1 MREYLVQG
9 SINLAHGSILRI
21 EDGQQILIYVWEGE
35 LWLTEDGE
43 RQDRVLRQGEWHRL
57 ARRGAGLCYALG
69 HSVVTL
75 TAPKPAGFARRI
87 VLKRAGTVEPVELY
101 SGARER
107 RARLLARLKRL
118 WTGIVRPPVHGTSE
132 V

>member
-1 MREYLVQG
+1 MQEYLVQG
-9 SINLAHGSILRI
+9 SLNLTRSSVLRV
-21 EDGQQILIYVWEGE
+21 ENGRGILIYVSEGE
-35 LWLTEDGE
+35 LWVMEDG
-43 RQDRVLRQGEWHRL
+43 DRRDRILSSGQWHRL
-57 ARRGAGLCYALG
+57 ARRGAGRCYALG
-69 HSVVTL
+69 HRVVAL
-75 TAPKPAGFARRI
+75 TAPKPAGVARRI